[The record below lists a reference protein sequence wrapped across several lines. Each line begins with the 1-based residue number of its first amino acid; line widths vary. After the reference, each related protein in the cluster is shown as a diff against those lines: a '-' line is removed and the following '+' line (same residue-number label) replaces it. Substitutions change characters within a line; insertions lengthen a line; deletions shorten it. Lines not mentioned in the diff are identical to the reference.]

1 MTKGK
6 DREKGGTRGE
16 GGGRMMGRDKG
27 EVVLFPDPPSS
38 HKEKGSG
45 VTSQNPWTSS
55 RSLE

>member
-27 EVVLFPDPPSS
+27 EVVWFPDPTKLTQGEGIWC
-38 HKEKGSG
+38 HKSK
-45 VTSQNPWTSS
+45 
-55 RSLE
+55 SLD